1 MSARVLVVDDEAGF
15 RRSLAIALRRAERD
29 GRAEYAVVEASGVPA
44 ALAELESQAFDLV
57 ITDLRMQDATGL
69 DLLDQI
75 KRTWPHTEVI
85 VMTAYGT
92 IEVAVGAMKRGAF
105 DFVTKPFQID
115 EILHR
120 TSNAVE
126 RASLRREVHALRA
139 EATRSRA
146 LSAIVGVSTATQ
158 ELLKILPRAADV
170 ESNVLITG
178 ESGTGKD
185 LAARAIHDLSRRAN
199 GPFIAMSCAAIPVEL
214 LESELFGHVKGA
226 FSGAHA
232 TRKGLMEEASGGT
245 LFLDEVG
252 EAPHGIQTKLLRVLE
267 ERVIRRVGDNRSI
280 PVDIRVVAATNSD
293 LAEAIEQKK
302 FRNDLYFRLNVI
314 RLRLLPLRE
323 RPEDIVVLARHFL
336 AKHAAKVGRTFD
348 GFAPEAIEALA
359 RHQFPGNA
367 RELSN
372 IVEQAVAF
380 STGAVIE
387 LDDLRDVIRDKDD
400 SPSANEH
407 GTRRPLDSME
417 RELIIR
423 QIKARGGDLQ
433 AIAEDLKM
441 SRTTL
446 WRRMKQYNIE
456 SEP

>member
-1 MSARVLVVDDEAGF
+1 VVSAKILVVDDEAGF
-15 RRSLAIALRRAERD
+15 RRSLAIALRRAEHT
-29 GRAEYAVVEASGVPA
+29 VVEASSVPG
-44 ALAELESQAFDLV
+44 ALAELESQEFDLV

-69 DLLDQI
+69 DLLEKI
-75 KRTWPHTEVI
+75 RHTWRHTEVI
-85 VMTAYGT
+85 VMTAFGT
-92 IEVAVGAMKRGAF
+92 IEVAVDAMKRGAF

-120 TSNAVE
+120 ANNALE
-126 RASLRREVHALRA
+126 RASLRREVHVLRA

-146 LSAIVGVSTATQ
+146 LGAIVGVSGATQ
-158 ELLKILPRAADV
+158 ELLKILPRAANV

-280 PVDIRVVAATNSD
+280 PVDIRIVAATNSD

-336 AKHAAKVGRTFD
+336 AKHAAKVGRAFD

-359 RHQFPGNA
+359 QHQFPGNA

-380 STGAVIE
+380 STGTVIE
-387 LDDLRDVIRDKDD
+387 LGDLREVIPTKDQAPGA
-400 SPSANEH
+400 SEH
-407 GTRRPLDSME
+407 GARRPLDSME
-417 RELIIR
+417 RDLIIR
-423 QIKARGGDLQ
+423 QIKLRGGDLQ
-433 AIAEDLKM
+433 AVAEDLRM

-446 WRRMKQYNIE
+446 WRRMKQYDIE